1 MKAVLMNAPGEP
13 DVLQIKEV
21 PEPEFY
27 GPSDVL
33 VRLRAAGV
41 NPVDTKVR
49 RSHMYH
55 PGNLPAVL
63 GCDGAGVVEQVGPT
77 VTRFKPGD
85 EVFFFNN
92 GLGGPPGCYAQYTVV
107 AEDFLARKPRNLSMA
122 EAAALPL
129 AFITAWEA
137 LVERAQLHRDQTVL
151 VHAGAGGVGHL
162 AIQLARHLGAYVA
175 TTVSSDEK
183 AGFVRSL
190 GAGLAINY
198 RERDFA
204 DAALEWT
211 DGLGVKVVL
220 DTVGGETFCH
230 SFPATRVYGRV
241 VTILSTACGVE
252 AINVARLRNLT
263 LAYVQMTA
271 PLYLGLHAARARQ
284 TRMLEQACK
293 LAEAGDLKPA
303 VSRLL
308 PLEAAAE
315 AHLLLEEGH
324 VTGKVVLD
332 IP

>member
-1 MKAVLMNAPGEP
+1 MKAVLMNAEGNPG
-13 DVLQIKEV
+13 VLQMKEV
-21 PEPEFY
+21 PEPGFY

-33 VRLRAAGV
+33 VRLKAAGV

-49 RSHMYH
+49 RSHIYY

-63 GCDGAGVVEQVGPT
+63 GCDGAGVVERVGPA
-77 VTRFKPGD
+77 VTRFRPGN

-92 GLGGPPGCYAQYTVV
+92 GLGGAPGCYAQYTVV
-107 AEDFLARKPRNLSMA
+107 PEDFLARKPTTLSMA

-129 AFITAWEA
+129 VFITAWEA
-137 LVERAQLHRDQTVL
+137 LVEKAQLHRDQTVL
-151 VHAGAGGVGHL
+151 IHAGAGGVGHV

-175 TTVSSDEK
+175 TTVSNDEK

-190 GAGLAINY
+190 GAELAIDY
-198 RERDFA
+198 RKRDFV
-204 DAALEWT
+204 DAALDWT
-211 DGLGVKVVL
+211 DGRGVKAVL
-220 DTVGGETFCH
+220 DTVGGQTFCH
-230 SFPATRVYGRV
+230 SFAATRIYGRV
-241 VTILSTACGVE
+241 VSILSTACDIE

-263 LAYVQMTA
+263 IAYVQMTA
-271 PLYLGLHAARARQ
+271 PLYLGLRAARARQ

-293 LAEAGDLKPA
+293 LAEAGDIRPV

-315 AHLLLEEGH
+315 AHRLLEDGH

>member
-1 MKAVLMNAPGEP
+1 MKAVLMNATGEP
-13 DVLQIKEV
+13 DVLKLKEV
-21 PEPEFY
+21 PEPGLY

-49 RSHMYH
+49 RSHMYY

-63 GCDGAGVVEQVGPT
+63 GCDGAGIVEQVGPT

-107 AEDFLARKPRNLSMA
+107 SEDFLARKPRNLSMA

-151 VHAGAGGVGHL
+151 IHAGAGGVGHL

-175 TTVSSDEK
+175 TTVSNDEK

-190 GAGLAINY
+190 GAELAINY
-198 RERDFA
+198 RERDFV

-211 DGLGVKVVL
+211 DELGVKVVL
-220 DTVGGETFCH
+220 DTVGGGTFCR

-241 VTILSTACGVE
+241 VTILSTACEIE

-263 LAYVQMTA
+263 IAYVQMPT

-293 LAEAGDLKPA
+293 LAEAGEIRPA

-308 PLEAAAE
+308 PLEGAAE
-315 AHLLLEEGH
+315 AHRLLEDGH
-324 VTGKVVLD
+324 VTAKVVLD
-332 IP
+332 IF